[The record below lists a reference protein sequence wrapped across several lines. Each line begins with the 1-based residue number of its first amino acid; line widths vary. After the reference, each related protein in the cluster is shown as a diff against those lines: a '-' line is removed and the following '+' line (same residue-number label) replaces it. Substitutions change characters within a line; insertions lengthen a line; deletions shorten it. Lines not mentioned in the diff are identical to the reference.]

1 MIDLRLWRIVLL
13 AVPLALLVAMFSLQ
27 EVPQPAE
34 PALPP
39 DAFEAEA
46 ASSLAR
52 DLARAHPSPRPG
64 SDQDEAL
71 A

>member
-39 DAFEAEA
+39 GR
-46 ASSLAR
+46 LR
-52 DLARAHPSPRPG
+52 G
-64 SDQDEAL
+64 
-71 A
+71 